1 MMRRHHEAYHRCRR
15 KLSMLFGRCCAL
27 LRSTTTEP
35 FVRRWG
41 TSQRAAACAPDAPP
55 KAPQG
60 SAQGEVERERE
71 SLECVCIIL
80 EHVYVFMCM
89 CIYIIYL
96 YNMYIVYIY
105 IYINVHDKRV
115 Q

>member
-1 MMRRHHEAYHRCRR
+1 MMRRYHEAYHRCRR

-71 SLECVCIIL
+71 RESR
-80 EHVYVFMCM
+80 MCM
-89 CIYIIYL
+89 YNIRTCICIYVHVYL
-96 YNMYIVYIY
+96 YNIPI
-105 IYINVHDKRV
+105 
-115 Q
+115 